1 MATANV
7 KKQPPTPT
15 TSGPARSYKPPG
27 AARSSIPSA
36 RSNTP
41 SKERDIH
48 HPTDKK
54 PGTPTTTTAT
64 TSPLTRTGSPF
75 SAKAVARRSTIITS
89 PTSDLTE
96 SQLENA
102 VAMEDLKKKVAEAEA
117 RNSAME
123 EDFAKKI
130 KALQARIDEASA
142 EQSKLE
148 DQLAGKTDAA
158 ETLENDLKELQ
169 RAKRDQEKL
178 FEAERIAFMTEKDE
192 MTEKEEAQTQII
204 QRLKQALNSRDKPS
218 SDVPDTVEG
227 TGQKD
232 KTIESLRIKL
242 AEAETRF
249 AEALKLE
256 ECKFQDAADQLAEL
270 RKSNAKLQ
278 DENESFQ
285 LLLGQATMNG
295 DIRNGFLGQHI
306 EDSDAS
312 SQTKQESLGST
323 LAEEIEEA
331 SQKEEQDDDYKKL
344 ENENKKLENENKK
357 LENENKALKDQNKT
371 MKDQNKAMTLY
382 INTMIERLLDSNQE
396 NILDRTPATDKALP
410 PVPQEN
416 PPPVLPQRSK
426 SIFVKRPPIRAS
438 MPPPPRSTGV
448 EEDDMISPITRRQT
462 MHITSATFSPG
473 HRRSQSDTKSPT
485 SPAANYSLVNPMYRM
500 DGDSSPPTKQTTFY
514 TGPRFGNGPLS
525 PGARGPASSSNSSE
539 SGEAT
544 PRDPNDP
551 NHHTLSGQMTGKTL
565 RPLRL
570 VEGPAP
576 PKSTPRKISENRT
589 SWMGGWFSKAPA
601 GAGGEDPAKS
611 LTPAASTSSVE

>member
-15 TSGPARSYKPPG
+15 TSSPARSYKPPG
-27 AARSSIPSA
+27 AARSSTPSA

-48 HPTDKK
+48 HSTDKK
-54 PGTPTTTTAT
+54 PITPTSHTSHTTTS
-64 TSPLTRTGSPF
+64 SPITRTGSPF

-117 RNSAME
+117 RNAAME
-123 EDFAKKI
+123 EDFAKQI

-148 DQLAGKTDAA
+148 DLLAGKTDAA

-169 RAKRDQEKL
+169 RAKRDQDKL
-178 FEAERIAFMTEKDE
+178 FEAERTAFMTEKDE

-218 SDVPDTVEG
+218 SDVPDTVEAKEEVVPIVSPRSTG
-227 TGQKD
+227 TGQKE
-232 KTIESLRIKL
+232 KLIESLRIEL
-242 AEAETRF
+242 AESQTRF
-249 AEALKLE
+249 SEALKLE
-256 ECKFQDAADQLAEL
+256 ERKFQDATDQLAEL
-270 RKSNAKLQ
+270 RKANAKLQ

-285 LLLGQATMNG
+285 LLLGHATMNG
-295 DIRNGFLGQHI
+295 DIRNGFLGQYT
-306 EDSDAS
+306 EDSDS
-312 SQTKQESLGST
+312 LSQTKQESIGST
-323 LAEEIEEA
+323 LAEEIESA
-331 SQKEEQDDDYKKL
+331 SQKEEQDDYKKL
-344 ENENKKLENENKK
+344 ENENKSL
-357 LENENKALKDQNKT
+357 
-371 MKDQNKAMTLY
+371 KDQNKAMTLY
-382 INTMIERLLDSNQE
+382 INTMIERLLNSNQE
-396 NILDRTPATDKALP
+396 NILDRTPANEKALP
-410 PVPQEN
+410 PVPQES

-438 MPPPPRSTGV
+438 MPPPPRTTAV

-462 MHITSATFSPG
+462 MHITSSTFSPG

-485 SPAANYSLVNPMYRM
+485 SPPANYSLVNPMYRM
-500 DGDSSPPTKQTTFY
+500 DGDSSPPTKTTFY

-539 SGEAT
+539 NGEAT

-576 PKSTPRKISENRT
+576 PKSTPRKVSENRT
-589 SWMGGWFSKAPA
+589 SWMGGWFSKAPTG
-601 GAGGEDPAKS
+601 GAEDPVKP

>member
-15 TSGPARSYKPPG
+15 TSSPARSYKPPG
-27 AARSSIPSA
+27 AARSSIPSV

-41 SKERDIH
+41 SKERDTIH
-48 HPTDKK
+48 HSTTDKK
-54 PGTPTTTTAT
+54 PGTPTTT
-64 TSPLTRTGSPF
+64 SPATRTGSPF

-89 PTSDLTE
+89 PTSDLTD

-117 RNSAME
+117 KNLAME
-123 EDFAKKI
+123 EDFAKQI

-148 DQLAGKTDAA
+148 DQLASRTDAA

-178 FEAERIAFMTEKDE
+178 FEAERTAFMTEKDE
-192 MTEKEEAQTQII
+192 MSEKEEAQTQII

-218 SDVPDTVEG
+218 SDVPDTVEEEDVPIVSPRSTG

-232 KTIESLRIKL
+232 KIIESLRIEL
-242 AEAETRF
+242 AEAQTRF
-249 AEALKLE
+249 SEALKLE
-256 ECKFQDAADQLAEL
+256 ERKFQDATDQLAEL

-306 EDSDAS
+306 EDSDSS

-323 LAEEIEEA
+323 LAEEIESA
-331 SQKEEQDDDYKKL
+331 SQKEEQDDYKKL
-344 ENENKKLENENKK
+344 ENEIKSL
-357 LENENKALKDQNKT
+357 
-371 MKDQNKAMTLY
+371 KDQNKAMTLY

-396 NILDRTPATDKALP
+396 NILDRTPANEKALP
-410 PVPQEN
+410 PVPQESL
-416 PPPVLPQRSK
+416 PPVLPQRSK

-438 MPPPPRSTGV
+438 MPPPPRNTGV

-462 MHITSATFSPG
+462 MHITSSTFTPG

-485 SPAANYSLVNPMYRM
+485 SPPANYSLVNPMYRM
-500 DGDSSPPTKQTTFY
+500 DGDSSPPTKTTFY

-576 PKSTPRKISENRT
+576 PKPSTPRNVSGNRT
-589 SWMGGWFSKAPA
+589 SWMGGWFSKGA
-601 GAGGEDPAKS
+601 AGGVPNGVEDPAKP

>member
-15 TSGPARSYKPPG
+15 TSSPARSYKPPG
-27 AARSSIPSA
+27 SARSSTPLA

-48 HPTDKK
+48 HSTDKK
-54 PGTPTTTTAT
+54 SGIPTTSTTP
-64 TSPLTRTGSPF
+64 SPITKSGSPF

-89 PTSDLTE
+89 PTSDLTD

-117 RNSAME
+117 KNLAME
-123 EDFAKKI
+123 DDFAKQI
-130 KALQARIDEASA
+130 KALQARIDEAST

-148 DQLAGKTDAA
+148 DLLAGKTDAA

-178 FEAERIAFMTEKDE
+178 FEAERTAFMTEKDE
-192 MTEKEEAQTQII
+192 MSEKEEAQTQII

-227 TGQKD
+227 TGQKE
-232 KTIESLRIKL
+232 KIIESLRSEL
-242 AEAETRF
+242 AEAQTRF
-249 AEALKLE
+249 SEALKLE
-256 ECKFQDAADQLAEL
+256 ERKFQDATEQLAEL

-295 DIRNGFLGQHI
+295 DIRNGFLGQYT
-306 EDSDAS
+306 EDSDSA

-323 LAEEIEEA
+323 LAEEIESA
-331 SQKEEQDDDYKKL
+331 SQKEEQDEYKKL
-344 ENENKKLENENKK
+344 ENENKSL
-357 LENENKALKDQNKT
+357 
-371 MKDQNKAMTLY
+371 KDQNKAMTLY
-382 INTMIERLLDSNQE
+382 INTMIERLLNSNQE
-396 NILDRTPATDKALP
+396 NILDRTPANEKALP
-410 PVPQEN
+410 PVPQQESL
-416 PPPVLPQRSK
+416 PPVLPQRSK
-426 SIFVKRPPIRAS
+426 SILVKRPPIRAS
-438 MPPPPRSTGV
+438 MPPPPRNTGV

-462 MHITSATFSPG
+462 MHITSSTFTPG

-485 SPAANYSLVNPMYRM
+485 SPPANYSLVNPMYRM
-500 DGDSSPPTKQTTFY
+500 DGEGSPPSKQTTFY
-514 TGPRFGNGPLS
+514 TGPRFGSNGPLS
-525 PGARGPASSSNSSE
+525 PGARGPVSSSNSSE

-570 VEGPAP
+570 VEGP
-576 PKSTPRKISENRT
+576 PKSTPRKVSENRT
-589 SWMGGWFSKAPA
+589 SWMGGWFTKAQ
-601 GAGGEDPAKS
+601 AGGEDPVKP

>member
-15 TSGPARSYKPPG
+15 TSSPARSYKPPG
-27 AARSSIPSA
+27 AARSSTPSA
-36 RSNTP
+36 RSSTP
-41 SKERDIH
+41 SKERDTH

-54 PGTPTTTTAT
+54 PATPTTSSSASKSGT
-64 TSPLTRTGSPF
+64 PF

-96 SQLENA
+96 SQLESA
-102 VAMEDLKKKVAEAEA
+102 AEMEELRKKAAEAEA
-117 RNSAME
+117 KNSALE
-123 EDFAKKI
+123 EDFTKQI
-130 KALQARIDEASA
+130 KALQARIDEAST

-148 DQLAGKTDAA
+148 EQLAGKTDAA

-178 FEAERIAFMTEKDE
+178 FEAERTAFMTEKDE
-192 MTEKEEAQTQII
+192 MAEKEEAQTQII

-218 SDVPDTVEG
+218 SDVPDTTEAKEEVPIVSPRS
-227 TGQKD
+227 TGQKE
-232 KTIESLRIKL
+232 KIIESLRAEL
-242 AEAETRF
+242 AEAQTRF
-249 AEALKLE
+249 SEALKLE
-256 ECKFQDAADQLAEL
+256 ERKFQDATDQLAEL

-295 DIRNGFLGQHI
+295 DIRNGFLGQYT
-306 EDSDAS
+306 EDSDSS

-323 LAEEIEEA
+323 LAEEIESA
-331 SQKEEQDDDYKKL
+331 SQKEEQDDFKKL
-344 ENENKKLENENKK
+344 ENENKSL
-357 LENENKALKDQNKT
+357 
-371 MKDQNKAMTLY
+371 KDQNKAMTLY
-382 INTMIERLLDSNQE
+382 INTMIERLLNSNQE
-396 NILDRTPATDKALP
+396 NILDRTPAAEKALP
-410 PVPQEN
+410 PVPQES

-426 SIFVKRPPIRAS
+426 SIFAKRPPIRAS
-438 MPPPPRSTGV
+438 MPPPPRSPAG
-448 EEDDMISPITRRQT
+448 EEDDGISPITRRQT

-473 HRRSQSDTKSPT
+473 HRRTQSDTKSPT
-485 SPAANYSLVNPMYRM
+485 SPPANYSLVNPMYRM
-500 DGDSSPPTKQTTFY
+500 DGEGGSPPTKQTTFY

-539 SGEAT
+539 NGEAT
-544 PRDPNDP
+544 PRDSMDP

-576 PKSTPRKISENRT
+576 PKSTPRKASENRT
-589 SWMGGWFSKAPA
+589 SWMGGWFNKAPT
-601 GAGGEDPAKS
+601 GEEPVKS

>member
-15 TSGPARSYKPPG
+15 TSSPARSYKPPG
-27 AARSSIPSA
+27 AARSSTPSA

-41 SKERDIH
+41 SKERDTVH

-54 PGTPTTTTAT
+54 PGTPTTTSSA
-64 TSPLTRTGSPF
+64 TRTGSPF

-117 RNSAME
+117 KNLAME
-123 EDFAKKI
+123 EDFAKQI

-148 DQLAGKTDAA
+148 DLLAGKTDAA

-178 FEAERIAFMTEKDE
+178 FEAERTAFMTEKDE
-192 MTEKEEAQTQII
+192 LSEKEEAQTQII

-227 TGQKD
+227 TGQKE
-232 KTIESLRIKL
+232 KIIESLRIEL
-242 AEAETRF
+242 SEAQTRF

-256 ECKFQDAADQLAEL
+256 ERKFQDATDQLAEL

-306 EDSDAS
+306 EDSDSS
-312 SQTKQESLGST
+312 SQNKQESLGST
-323 LAEEIEEA
+323 LAEEIESA
-331 SQKEEQDDDYKKL
+331 SQKEEQDDYKKL
-344 ENENKKLENENKK
+344 ENEIKSL
-357 LENENKALKDQNKT
+357 
-371 MKDQNKAMTLY
+371 KDQNKAMTLY

-396 NILDRTPATDKALP
+396 NILDRTPANEKALP
-410 PVPQEN
+410 PVPQES

-438 MPPPPRSTGV
+438 MPPPPRSGGV

-462 MHITSATFSPG
+462 MHITSATFTPG

-485 SPAANYSLVNPMYRM
+485 SPPANYSLVNPMYRM
-500 DGDSSPPTKQTTFY
+500 DGDSSPPTKTTFY

-525 PGARGPASSSNSSE
+525 PGARGPVSSSNSSE

-576 PKSTPRKISENRT
+576 PKPSTPRNVSGNRT
-589 SWMGGWFSKAPA
+589 SWMGGWFSKGA
-601 GAGGEDPAKS
+601 AGGVPGVPEDPAKP

>member
-15 TSGPARSYKPPG
+15 TSSPARSYKPPG

-41 SKERDIH
+41 SKERDTH

-54 PGTPTTTTAT
+54 PGTPTTT
-64 TSPLTRTGSPF
+64 SPATRTGSPF

-89 PTSDLTE
+89 PTSELSD
-96 SQLENA
+96 SQLESA
-102 VAMEDLKKKVAEAEA
+102 VEMEDLKRKVAEAEA
-117 RNSAME
+117 KNSTME
-123 EDFAKKI
+123 EEFTKQI

-148 DQLAGKTDAA
+148 EQLAGKTDAA

-169 RAKRDQEKL
+169 RAKKDQEKI
-178 FEAERIAFMTEKDE
+178 FEAERTAFMTEKDE
-192 MTEKEEAQTQII
+192 MTEKEEAQSQII

-232 KTIESLRIKL
+232 KVIESLRTEL
-242 AEAETRF
+242 AEAQSRF

-256 ECKFQDAADQLAEL
+256 ERKYQDATDQLAEL

-278 DENESFQ
+278 DDNESFQ

-295 DIRNGFLGQHI
+295 DIRNGFLGQYT
-306 EDSDAS
+306 EDSDSS

-323 LAEEIEEA
+323 LAEEIESA
-331 SQKEEQDDDYKKL
+331 SQKEEQDDFKKL
-344 ENENKKLENENKK
+344 EIENKSL
-357 LENENKALKDQNKT
+357 
-371 MKDQNKAMTLY
+371 KDQNKAMTLY
-382 INTMIERLLDSNQE
+382 INTMIERLLNSNQE
-396 NILDRTPATDKALP
+396 NILDRTPAAEKALP
-410 PVPQEN
+410 PVPVEN
-416 PPPVLPQRSK
+416 PSPPPVLPQRSK

-438 MPPPPRSTGV
+438 MPPPPRNLAV
-448 EEDDMISPITRRQT
+448 EEDDSISPITRRQT

-473 HRRSQSDTKSPT
+473 HRRTQSDTKSPT
-485 SPAANYSLVNPMYRM
+485 SPPANYSLVNPMYRM
-500 DGDSSPPTKQTTFY
+500 DGEGSPPAKTTFY

-539 SGEAT
+539 SGDAT

-551 NHHTLSGQMTGKTL
+551 NHHTLSGQMSGKTL

-576 PKSTPRKISENRT
+576 PKSTPRKVSENRT

-601 GAGGEDPAKS
+601 GAEDGVKP
-611 LTPAASTSSVE
+611 LTPAASASASSVE

>member
-15 TSGPARSYKPPG
+15 TSSPARSYKPPG
-27 AARSSIPSA
+27 AARSSIPSV

-41 SKERDIH
+41 SKERDTIH
-48 HPTDKK
+48 HSTTDKK
-54 PGTPTTTTAT
+54 PGTPTTT
-64 TSPLTRTGSPF
+64 SPATRTGSPF

-89 PTSDLTE
+89 PTSDLTD

-117 RNSAME
+117 KNLAME
-123 EDFAKKI
+123 DDFAKQI

-148 DQLAGKTDAA
+148 DLLAGRTDAA

-178 FEAERIAFMTEKDE
+178 FEAERTAFMTEKDE
-192 MTEKEEAQTQII
+192 MSEKEEGPPQINPPPNQTF
-204 QRLKQALNSRDKPS
+204 NSSLKPS
-218 SDVPDTVEG
+218 PPAKEEDVPIVSPRSTG

-232 KTIESLRIKL
+232 KIIESLRIEL
-242 AEAETRF
+242 AEAQTRF
-249 AEALKLE
+249 SEALKLE
-256 ECKFQDAADQLAEL
+256 ERKFQDATDQLAEL

-306 EDSDAS
+306 EDSDSS
-312 SQTKQESLGST
+312 SQTKQETLGST
-323 LAEEIEEA
+323 LAEEIESA
-331 SQKEEQDDDYKKL
+331 SQKEEQDDYKKL
-344 ENENKKLENENKK
+344 ENEIKSL
-357 LENENKALKDQNKT
+357 
-371 MKDQNKAMTLY
+371 KDQNKAMTLY

-396 NILDRTPATDKALP
+396 NILDRTPANEKALP
-410 PVPQEN
+410 PVPQESL
-416 PPPVLPQRSK
+416 PPVLPQRSK

-438 MPPPPRSTGV
+438 MPPPPRTTGV

-462 MHITSATFSPG
+462 MHITSATFTPG

-485 SPAANYSLVNPMYRM
+485 SPPANYSLVNPMYRM
-500 DGDSSPPTKQTTFY
+500 DGDSSPPTKTTFY

-576 PKSTPRKISENRT
+576 PKPSTPRNVSGNRT
-589 SWMGGWFSKAPA
+589 SWMGGWFSKGA
-601 GAGGEDPAKS
+601 AGGVPNGAEDPAKP

>member
-15 TSGPARSYKPPG
+15 TSSPARSYKPPG
-27 AARSSIPSA
+27 AARSSIPSV

-41 SKERDIH
+41 SKERDTIH
-48 HPTDKK
+48 HSTTDKK
-54 PGTPTTTTAT
+54 PGTPTTT
-64 TSPLTRTGSPF
+64 SPATRTGSPF

-89 PTSDLTE
+89 PTSDLTD

-102 VAMEDLKKKVAEAEA
+102 VAMEDLKKKVAETEA
-117 RNSAME
+117 KNLAME
-123 EDFAKKI
+123 EDFAKQI

-148 DQLAGKTDAA
+148 DQLAGRTDAA

-178 FEAERIAFMTEKDE
+178 FEAERTAFMTEKDE
-192 MTEKEEAQTQII
+192 MSEKEEAQTQII

-232 KTIESLRIKL
+232 KIIESLRIEL
-242 AEAETRF
+242 AEAQTRF
-249 AEALKLE
+249 SEALKLE
-256 ECKFQDAADQLAEL
+256 ERKFQDATDQLAEL

-306 EDSDAS
+306 EDSDSS

-323 LAEEIEEA
+323 LAEEIESA
-331 SQKEEQDDDYKKL
+331 SQKEEQDDYKKL
-344 ENENKKLENENKK
+344 ENEIKSL
-357 LENENKALKDQNKT
+357 
-371 MKDQNKAMTLY
+371 KDQNKAMTLY

-396 NILDRTPATDKALP
+396 NILDRTPANEKALP
-410 PVPQEN
+410 PVPQESL
-416 PPPVLPQRSK
+416 PPVIPQRSK

-462 MHITSATFSPG
+462 MHITSSTFTPG

-485 SPAANYSLVNPMYRM
+485 SPPANYSLVNPMYRM
-500 DGDSSPPTKQTTFY
+500 DGDSSPPAKTTFY

-576 PKSTPRKISENRT
+576 PKPSTPRNVSGNRT
-589 SWMGGWFSKAPA
+589 SWMGGWFSKG
-601 GAGGEDPAKS
+601 GAGGVPNGVEDPAKP